1 MHASPFRNELE
12 AALVRIKRL
21 EEDNAELRAKAAEP
35 SSAFG
40 FSNASFLFG
49 VATVVSIGSFLI
61 ATTSGTEPW
70 GAPPASVDRSPPA
83 LEWQGRDPSSDGVVD
98 EARSSMLKGRMDEA
112 KSLLYPRVASGVAS
126 DYEVTLLKITCRALG
141 DASCISMCG
150 VKRP

>member
-1 MHASPFRNELE
+1 MQGSPFRNELE
-12 AALVRIKRL
+12 AALVRIRRL
-21 EEDNAELRAKAAEP
+21 EEDNAELRSKVAQP

-61 ATTSGTEPW
+61 ATTGSVEPRVASSSLDRA
-70 GAPPASVDRSPPA
+70 APVFEWDAPGPP
-83 LEWQGRDPSSDGVVD
+83 SDGVAD
-98 EARSSMLKGRMDEA
+98 EARTAMLKGHMSEA
-112 KSLLYPRVASGVAS
+112 KSLLFPRVVSGAAT

-141 DASCISMCG
+141 DASCISMCS

>member
-1 MHASPFRNELE
+1 MQASPFRNELE

-21 EEDNAELRAKAAEP
+21 EEDNAELRAKATEP

-61 ATTSGTEPW
+61 ATTSGGEPW
-70 GAPPASVDRSPPA
+70 GAPAASVEHSVPN
-83 LEWQGRDPSSDGVVD
+83 LEWQGPSPSSDGVAD
-98 EARSSMLKGRMDEA
+98 EARGAMLKGRMDEA
-112 KSLLYPRVASGVAS
+112 KSLLYPRVVSGVAT

-141 DASCISMCG
+141 DASCLSMCA
-150 VKRP
+150 VKNP